1 VSVETAQQFRQR
13 VSIARRQPTPEA
25 QPVSEPEGVTEV
37 KAPDILGYIG
47 ISKAY
52 PQEAKKMAALGRL
65 EQGEPRDILDYITL
79 SGLYPEE
86 AKKWAGEG
94 QRFEAVRSKLESG
107 EPLSLFDAMWLSSRS
122 PETAKAYAEAQR
134 KAEQLTGRVESLQE
148 KLATEQPLDI
158 YDALLLS
165 TRFPTVTKQYK
176 AYQAEKAAY
185 EAKLEKQT
193 AFWTGLG
200 YPQYARYEPL
210 EIPEGQKIKSAS
222 ETAEGLTVTF
232 KTKYLE
238 QPYVEPSRAGR
249 WGDLKSFAKDIAN
262 VKELGTITLT
272 EILLGR
278 AEEAEQL
285 QRKYPF
291 LPMLKTSG
299 GLKAG
304 AGLVSGVE
312 SLYAPTPFDL
322 SPQFIV
328 GRGISE
334 AAKFYVAMKAA
345 DVVLQSVGE
354 LASELGSAVQT
365 HVVQPIQERVP
376 ELIEPVK
383 EELRWYG
390 YQIDE
395 FKRRFIEPVK
405 TGFKDILGINDLP
418 KWKGSMAEEALIE
431 QSPWYREY
439 AARQITRGYV
449 DVPDAA
455 KSILGKGVASP
466 QVFEQMPRNYLE
478 GLPFLEEGETRIGII
493 EPSTIPK
500 GYLEGLPFLEEGE
513 IRTTG
518 FEREISTMPKEYD
531 VGFKL
536 SKELMKRFPQVLK
549 PAEILDIPNLP
560 EYSLK
565 GMEAEA
571 TALSFANVLRT
582 GILDPELT
590 SPLESPLTRYL
601 FSNPESPILPP
612 LEALSRP
619 SMLSRLLPQALGIG
633 GYLGSQVLPRA
644 KPSQVVKPTLLQR
657 GILKPS
663 TLSRTI
669 LGSKVELGM
678 KVEPSLALQQKQ
690 KVALKQELK
699 TVQLQQTTQLSKH
712 ILTFQP
718 PRPPR
723 RDEDPW
729 KKLRKRRAAPKGLKM
744 GMQWYEYPIATETQ
758 MSRYVLG
765 KAQNRRRQSSGRRK
779 R

>member
-1 VSVETAQQFRQR
+1 MDGTAGEREKEKLSFETAQAYRQR
-13 VSIARRQPTPEA
+13 VTIPRGQARPERVPTIIPESVSAPEPEA
-25 QPVSEPEGVTEV
+25 VQTLRRKLQSG
-37 KAPDILGYIG
+37 
-47 ISKAY
+47 
-52 PQEAKKMAALGRL
+52 QEL
-65 EQGEPRDILDYITL
+65 DILDYQTL
-79 SGLYPEE
+79 STYFPEE
-86 AKKWAGEG
+86 AKRAAAEQ
-94 QRFEAVRSKLESG
+94 QRFETVKGKLASG
-107 EPLSLFDAMWLSSRS
+107 EPLGLFDAMWLSSRS
-122 PETAKAYAEAQR
+122 PETAEAYAAAQR
-134 KAEQLTGRVESLQE
+134 KAEDLSGSIQELQSHLE
-148 KLATEQPLDI
+148 KGEALDI
-158 YDALLLS
+158 YDAILLS
-165 TRFPTVTKQYK
+165 SRFPEVATQYRT
-176 AYQAEKAAY
+176 YQAEKAAY

-200 YPQYARYEPL
+200 FPQYARYEPL
-210 EIPEGQKIKSAS
+210 EIPEGQKIKSAI
-222 ETAEGLTVTF
+222 ETPEGLTVTF

-238 QPYVEPSRAGR
+238 QPYVEPARAGR
-249 WGDLKSFAKDIAN
+249 WGDLKDFAKDIAN
-262 VKELGTITLT
+262 VKELGTTRLT
-272 EILLGR
+272 EVLLGR
-278 AEEAEQL
+278 KEEAEQL
-285 QRKYPF
+285 ERKYPF
-291 LPMLKTSG
+291 FQKTSWA
-299 GLKAG
+299 LELG
-304 AGLVSGVE
+304 AGITSGIE
-312 SLYAPTPFDL
+312 SMYAPTPFVL
-322 SPQFIV
+322 SPRFII

-334 AAKFYVAMKAA
+334 AAKFYVAT
-345 DVVLQSVGE
+345 QVGE
-354 LASELGSAVQT
+354 LIFQGFAELGSELGSAVQT
-365 HVVQPIQERVP
+365 HLVQPIQEKVP

-395 FKRRFIEPVK
+395 FKRRFIEPLK
-405 TGFKDILGINDLP
+405 TGFKDILGIDDLP

-439 AARQITRGYV
+439 AAQQITRGYI

-478 GLPFLEEGETRIGII
+478 GLPFLEEGETRIGMI

-549 PAEILDIPNLP
+549 PAEILDIGNLP

-571 TALSFANVLRT
+571 TALSFADVVRT
-582 GILDPELT
+582 GILDPELR

-601 FSNPESPILPP
+601 FSNPDSPILPP

-619 SMLSRLLPQALGIG
+619 SILSRLLPQALGIG

-644 KPSQVVKPTLLQR
+644 KPSQVVKPALLQR
-657 GILKPS
+657 EMLKPS
-663 TLSRTI
+663 LLSKSI
-669 LGSKVELGM
+669 LGSG
-678 KVEPSLALQQKQ
+678 LALQQKG
-690 KVALKQELK
+690 ALEQGLK
-699 TVQLQQTTQLSKH
+699 TLQLQKSTQVQKTIQLQKSLQLQKTNLSRT

-723 RDEDPW
+723 REEPF
-729 KKLRKRRAAPKGLKM
+729 KRLRKRRAAPKAFGL
-744 GMQWYEYPIATETQ
+744 GIQWYEYPIMRESQ
-758 MSRYVLG
+758 LSRFVLG
-765 KAQNRRRQSSGRRK
+765 KTQSRRRGRRK
-779 R
+779 K